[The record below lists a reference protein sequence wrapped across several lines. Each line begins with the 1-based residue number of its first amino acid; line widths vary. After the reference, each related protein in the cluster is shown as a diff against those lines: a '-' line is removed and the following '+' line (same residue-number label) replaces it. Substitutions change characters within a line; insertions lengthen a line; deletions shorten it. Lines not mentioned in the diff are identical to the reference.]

1 MSHEY
6 INTTQLV
13 RENERGRLKLSTIS
27 RKWETERK
35 RKETGSVWTQ
45 QSGKRGVESPEQ
57 SREVPCLFIARNIG
71 EAPDTGYTIIL
82 RRVNSLS
89 LPVALLLLTVMTNSW
104 FIVFSY
110 MSEGRGGEIQ
120 EGITVDLSVL
130 VDQHR
135 KQRQQST
142 IGYHFPVRGNGEV
155 VSDFLNLL
163 NIAIQD
169 I

>member
-1 MSHEY
+1 MRDREEEKGDWECLDAAIWKARSGVSRAEQRSSLFVYSEEY
-6 INTTQLV
+6 
-13 RENERGRLKLSTIS
+13 RRGPGHRLHNH
-27 RKWETERK
+27 
-35 RKETGSVWTQ
+35 
-45 QSGKRGVESPEQ
+45 P
-57 SREVPCLFIARNIG
+57 
-71 EAPDTGYTIIL
+71 APSEF
-82 RRVNSLS
+82 VVALS